1 MTDTA
6 FWLGE
11 VQGQLDTAQSV
22 LDGVSRGLVVA
33 EAVEATAERAAPVL
47 RKVLT
52 VLVVVGVGFVV
63 YRVVSG
69 RHRPDPA
76 RREEDGTGQPEDP
89 APS

>member
-1 MTDTA
+1 M
-6 FWLGE
+6 
-11 VQGQLDTAQSV
+11 QGQLDTAQSV

-33 EAVEATAERAAPVL
+33 EAVEATAERAVPVL

-69 RHRPDPA
+69 RRRPDPA
-76 RREEDGTGQPEDP
+76 RQEEDGDGQAGDP
-89 APS
+89 VPS